1 MTNSTPEELMKIFPM
16 FDITLANYI
25 HENAASRSF
34 EPGEVLMKPGQ
45 FFKYAM
51 LILHGKVK
59 LYREGEDGEEF
70 FMYFLESGNAC
81 ALSMLCMARNQS
93 STIMAMAVEKT
104 EVVMIPIQYMDVL
117 MKEFTSWYHFV
128 IETYRSRFE
137 ELLVVVDQI
146 AFKNMDQRLEWYL
159 TQQANS
165 LGNNLMLTHQ
175 QIANEINSSREVVSR
190 LLKKMEKNGLI
201 SMERNSIHWIGR

>member
-1 MTNSTPEELMKIFPM
+1 MKTFPM
-16 FDITLANYI
+16 FDIALANYI
-25 HENAASRSF
+25 HENAESRNF

-51 LILHGKVK
+51 LIVNGKVK

-93 STIMAMAVEKT
+93 STVMAMAVEKT

-190 LLKKMEKNGLI
+190 LLKKMEKNGLV
-201 SMERNSIHWIGR
+201 SMERNIIHWIGR